1 MAALSS
7 SLPTPARVL
16 LVVDQ
21 PPLARLLRLAVAHGP
36 YTTELAPSVAA
47 ASAALPRWR
56 PQLVLVDMALTSP
69 TWWTAL
75 GQAVAGGGLPV
86 IALTRRGDLATKL
99 AAFDH
104 GVDDILSVPF
114 APDELVARI
123 GALLRRTYRVPLAV
137 TPVLRLGELEL
148 DLLNRRVHVGGH
160 ELHLTT
166 LELTLLYVLAANAGQ
181 VVRRDDLLDQVWGLD
196 FLAESNVVDRHV
208 RSLRAKLQNSW
219 KQPRFIATVP
229 GQGYR
234 FVPTHPAPDP
244 VATPPA
250 PAP

>member
-1 MAALSS
+1 MDALSA

-16 LVVDQ
+16 LVIDQ

-36 YTTELAPSVAA
+36 YTTELVPTVAA
-47 ASAALPRWR
+47 ATATLARWR
-56 PQLVLVDMALTSP
+56 PQLILVDMALTTP
-69 TWWTAL
+69 AWWSAL
-75 GQAVAGGGLPV
+75 GQAAGGGALPV
-86 IALTRRGDLATKL
+86 IAVTRRGDLATKL
-99 AAFDH
+99 AAFDQ
-104 GVDDILSVPF
+104 GADDIVTVPF

-123 GALLRRTYRVPLAV
+123 GAVLRRAYRAALPV

-160 ELHLTT
+160 ALQLTT

-181 VVRRDDLLDQVWGLD
+181 VVSRDDLLDQVWGVD

-219 KQPRFIATVP
+219 KQPRYIATVP

-234 FVPTHPAPDP
+234 FLPTTRLDAAAPDVVVPAP
-244 VATPPA
+244 
-250 PAP
+250 

>member
-1 MAALSS
+1 MDGLSTTLS
-7 SLPTPARVL
+7 TPARVL

-36 YTTELAPSVAA
+36 YTTELAPTV
-47 ASAALPRWR
+47 ASATAALARWR
-56 PQLVLVDMALTSP
+56 PQLILVDMALTTP
-69 TWWTAL
+69 AWWDAL
-75 GQAVAGGGLPV
+75 QHAPGAPLPV

-99 AAFDH
+99 AAFDQ
-104 GVDDILSVPF
+104 GADDIVSVPF

-123 GALLRRTYRVPLAV
+123 GALLRRAYRVPLAV

-181 VVRRDDLLDQVWGLD
+181 VVRRDELLDQVWGLD

-244 VATPPA
+244 VAMPPA

>member
-1 MAALSS
+1 MDG
-7 SLPTPARVL
+7 LPTPARVL

-21 PPLARLLRLAVAHGP
+21 PPLARLLRLALAHGP
-36 YTTELAPSVAA
+36 STTELAPTAA
-47 ASAALPRWR
+47 AAMAAVPRWR
-56 PQLVLVDMALTSP
+56 PHLVLVDMALTSP
-69 TWWTAL
+69 AWWTAL
-75 GQAVAGGGLPV
+75 GQAVPGGALPV

-99 AAFDH
+99 AAFAH
-104 GVDDILSVPF
+104 GADDIVTVPF

-123 GALLRRTYRVPLAV
+123 GALLRRAYRVPLSV
-137 TPVLRLGELEL
+137 TPVLRLGDLEL
-148 DLLNRRVHVGGH
+148 DLLNRRVQVGGH
-160 ELHLTT
+160 ALQLTT

-181 VVRRDDLLDQVWGLD
+181 VVSRDELLDQVWGVD

-234 FVPTHPAPDP
+234 FVPTHPASDP
-244 VATPPA
+244 AAVA

>member
-21 PPLARLLRLAVAHGP
+21 PPLARLLRLAVAHDP
-36 YTTELAPSVAA
+36 YTTQLASTAA
-47 ASAALPRWR
+47 AAHAAMLNWR
-56 PQLVLVDMALTSP
+56 PHLVLVDMALTSP

-75 GQAVAGGGLPV
+75 QHAPGAPLPV
-86 IALTRRGDLATKL
+86 IAVTRRGDLATKL

-181 VVRRDDLLDQVWGLD
+181 VVRRDELLDQVWGLD

-234 FVPTHPAPDP
+234 FVPTHPPPDP
-244 VATPPA
+244 DVVAPA

>member
-1 MAALSS
+1 MEALSTTLS
-7 SLPTPARVL
+7 TPVRVL

-21 PPLARLLRLAVAHGP
+21 PPLARLLRLALAHGP
-36 YTTELAPSVAA
+36 YTTELASTV
-47 ASAALPRWR
+47 ASATAALARWR
-56 PQLVLVDMALTSP
+56 PQLILVDMALTTP
-69 TWWTAL
+69 AWWSAR
-75 GQAVAGGGLPV
+75 GQAGTGGALPV

-99 AAFDH
+99 AAFDQ
-104 GVDDILSVPF
+104 GADDIVTVPF

-123 GALLRRTYRVPLAV
+123 GALLRRAYRVPLSV
-137 TPVLRLGELEL
+137 TPVLRLGDLEL

-160 ELHLTT
+160 ALQLTT

-181 VVRRDDLLDQVWGLD
+181 VVSRDELLDQVWGVD

-234 FVPTHPAPDP
+234 FVPTHPAADPD
-244 VATPPA
+244 VVA